1 VQCPVSLQSM
11 FVGPSETHV
20 DSELRFIPLELPQ
33 ISPKRAVVSEFS
45 SPQVGWLLAQVPLI
59 YQEVTFFQMIIIASL
74 SLSGG
79 CKGGTQPH
87 ASSASRYTLQTA
99 LCLFAVS
106 VKVKCGKI
114 QNVSRSNL
122 TLLIF

>member
-1 VQCPVSLQSM
+1 M
-11 FVGPSETHV
+11 
-20 DSELRFIPLELPQ
+20 DSEHRFIPLELPQ

-74 SLSGG
+74 SLSVREAHSH
-79 CKGGTQPH
+79 TH
-87 ASSASRYTLQTA
+87 ALPASRYTLQTA

-106 VKVKCGKI
+106 VKVKCGII

-122 TLLIF
+122 TLLILLNFEN